1 MATIVF
7 YEKPGCGNNTKQKV
21 WLAASGHTVLAK
33 NLLIEKWTAERLR
46 AFFGELPVAQWFNP
60 AAPRIK
66 SGEIAPS
73 AFGEGEALSMM
84 LLDPLLIRR
93 PLMDVEGELRVGF
106 DADSVR
112 AWIGLND
119 AKPNGQGRF
128 SHLNPLPEGEEANAS
143 LRDIYFGGDIESCP
157 KGQARFPHPCPA
169 PNPLL
174 NPLPHAGEEANEKI
188 IY

>member
-33 NLLIEKWTAERLR
+33 NLLIEKWTVERLR

-66 SGEIAPS
+66 SGEVNPS
-73 AFGEGEALSMM
+73 ALDADTSLAIM
-84 LLDPLLIRR
+84 LADPLLIRR
-93 PLMDVEGELRVGF
+93 PLMDVDGDLRVGF
-106 DADSVR
+106 DAEAVN

-119 AKPNGQGRF
+119 AKPKGD
-128 SHLNPLPEGEEANAS
+128 LEA
-143 LRDIYFGGDIESCP
+143 CP
-157 KGQARFPHPCPA
+157 KSHQAQPCPT
-169 PNPLL
+169 PQESN
-174 NPLPHAGEEANEKI
+174 HA
-188 IY
+188 